1 MCGGSQVQL
10 LISDSDVENYKQIK
24 SDLDV
29 LRLLVEK
36 SELWVFKKKGDGKKE
51 KIKTEEDETE
61 PAPAREVCFT
71 LFNGEKSK
79 LLYSKNMVL
88 RIHQIIII

>member
-1 MCGGSQVQL
+1 MQL

-36 SELWVFKKKGDGKKE
+36 SELWVAKKKDDGKKE
-51 KIKTEEDETE
+51 KVKTEEDE
-61 PAPAREVCFT
+61 PAASAPAQSAVEVGFISFI
-71 LFNGEKSK
+71 LAA
-79 LLYSKNMVL
+79 L
-88 RIHQIIII
+88 